1 MAKAKT
7 YYCVAAVHRGRVSGW
22 YSCSTVL
29 QRAQAHLAALQ
40 DRGMKNM
47 EIVERG
53 SKPRGVNA
61 PPRGRRRPQGAL
73 FVKSP
78 AKGGQ
83 RSLF

>member
-1 MAKAKT
+1 
-7 YYCVAAVHRGRVSGW
+7 
-22 YSCSTVL
+22 
-29 QRAQAHLAALQ
+29 
-40 DRGMKNM
+40 MKNM